1 MTLRNRLGGGW
12 ESSCTVGSLRAE
24 FLHALGFSADGC
36 DGPRRPSP
44 PSSSFPCRRN
54 TVKCLLLRVVR
65 RGAAFPLVCVSAG
78 SKGPSTLVRRNLRSP
93 RVRGERRM
101 HIIHLRG
108 VRSTMTALFLWAPH
122 KSEPSA
128 SWTFFRAH
136 SQPLGGGGALWVW
149 LRLGGQLPRA
159 PCARGSGFPSAPQ
172 VMSV

>member
-1 MTLRNRLGGGW
+1 MFAF
-12 ESSCTVGSLRAE
+12 ES
-24 FLHALGFSADGC
+24 
-36 DGPRRPSP
+36 
-44 PSSSFPCRRN
+44 
-54 TVKCLLLRVVR
+54 
-65 RGAAFPLVCVSAG
+65 GAAWGCISLGVCFRGKQGTEHSCAAELEKPPG
-78 SKGPSTLVRRNLRSP
+78 E
-93 RVRGERRM
+93 GERRM